1 MNELAAIILHDGIPS
16 HLFSQVELWNH
27 VAPSQVKIHIAVSEN
42 PLKYQ
47 HVGIMLEVLLQHVP
61 IMKIINSINTQQRC
75 IESLQGIQRIR
86 TIGE

>member
-16 HLFSQVELWNH
+16 HLFNQVELWSN

-42 PLKYQ
+42 PLNYQ
-47 HVGIMLEVLLQHVP
+47 HVGIMLVDLFQHVP
-61 IMKIINSINTQQRC
+61 IMKIIKSINTQQRC
-75 IESLQGIQRIR
+75 IKTLQGIQRIR